1 MRKIALMMIMVV
13 TISIGIPF
21 GINGQWWGVIACSL
35 TGILW
40 LLPTRFYSNL
50 RTAMCLLGFS
60 FLGVLGF
67 LFGHSP
73 WLLLTNFVLLLIA
86 WDLDHYSY
94 IFYNYEQ
101 DQDNRKMA
109 RLHFYAHLKRLGL
122 LAALGWL
129 LGALAMN
136 IRIQINFSIALLF
149 ILLVFLFLRQV
160 ARTLINTQP

>member
-1 MRKIALMMIMVV
+1 MRKIALILIAVV
-13 TISIGIPF
+13 SISIGIPF
-21 GINGQWWGVIACSL
+21 VINNQWWGVIACSL
-35 TGILW
+35 IGVLW
-40 LLPTRFYSNL
+40 LLPTRSNSNL
-50 RTAMCLLGFS
+50 RSALCLFAFS
-60 FLGVLGF
+60 FLGALGY

-94 IFYNYEQ
+94 IFYKYEQ
-101 DQDNRKMA
+101 DQANRKMV

-129 LGALAMN
+129 MGAMAMN
-136 IRIQINFSIALLF
+136 IRIQISFSIALLF

-160 ARTLINTQP
+160 ARTLINTQQ